1 MITDPVA
8 DMFTLIRN
16 GVRADKKSV
25 TIPASNIKKDITKLL
40 FENGYI
46 SKYAFVDDGVQGEI
60 KILLKYDNNRNSAIQ
75 DIQRISKPSRR
86 VYAPVAE
93 IPRILNS
100 MGICIV
106 STSHGVM
113 TDHQC
118 RKIGVG
124 GELIGK
130 VW

>member
-1 MITDPVA
+1 MITDPIA
-8 DMFTLIRN
+8 DMFTVIRN
-16 GVRADKKSV
+16 SVRANRKVV
-25 TIPASNIKKDITKLL
+25 TIPASNVKKNITKLL

-46 SKYAFVDDGVQGEI
+46 GKYAFVDDGLQGEI
-60 KILLKYDNNRNSAIQ
+60 KILLKYDGKESAIR

-86 VYAPVAE
+86 VYAPVTE
-93 IPRILNS
+93 IPKVLNG

-106 STSHGVM
+106 STSRGIM
-113 TDHQC
+113 TDYQC
-118 RKIGVG
+118 RKTGIG